1 MSKELEVLEY
11 FIETIRM
18 FGENQIGLDKF
29 EERYKIIK
37 QALTKSQEQEKVLE
51 ILFEKNVDIIM
62 IRMSE
67 TLDGRL
73 HLSSKVFERE
83 EIIGALHVLSC
94 MMLDDKNQDCD
105 YDIYKDELC
114 KMIFELIQQ
123 RNTLKGKLKRWL
135 DLLSQDGKNT
145 KLQVKNEIKAVL
157 EGMEE

>member
-67 TLDGRL
+67 TLDKYNR
-73 HLSSKVFERE
+73 
-83 EIIGALHVLSC
+83 
-94 MMLDDKNQDCD
+94 M
-105 YDIYKDELC
+105 IYKENFNRKELTQEEFDLV
-114 KMIFELIQQ
+114 KKLM
-123 RNTLKGKLKRWL
+123 GKDK
-135 DLLSQDGKNT
+135 S
-145 KLQVKNEIKAVL
+145 E
-157 EGMEE
+157 